1 VAQEERVLV
10 VAAKQQ
16 ASQPTKQPMTDV
28 PDLIDDKIKR
38 IERGIDELRARDK
51 EADDFKVRAEVF
63 DELTLKALYRLASGG
78 LIQALGGPI
87 STGKEANVFHAIG
100 PGGRELAIKIY
111 RIKTSDFKAM
121 HDYILGDYRFAH
133 VRRAKK
139 DVVFAWTKKE
149 FRNLTRACKA
159 RVRVPEPLKCRENVL
174 VMQFIGRDGVACPP
188 LKQAVESLENVKE
201 VYDATVEF
209 MKRLYH
215 DAHLVHAD
223 LSEYNILVDDQADPV
238 FIDMGQS
245 VLVEHPRAQEFLQRD
260 VSNVVR
266 FFNEAGVQA
275 SAIKVLREITK

>member
-1 VAQEERVLV
+1 
-10 VAAKQQ
+10 
-16 ASQPTKQPMTDV
+16 MTDV

-38 IERGIDELRARDK
+38 IERDIDDLRVRDK
-51 EADDFKVRAEVF
+51 EADDFKVRDEVF

-100 PGGRELAIKIY
+100 RGGRELAIKIY

-133 VRRAKK
+133 VRRTKK
-139 DVVFAWTKKE
+139 DIVFAWTKKE
-149 FRNLTRACKA
+149 FRNLTRARKA
-159 RVRVPEPLKCRENVL
+159 RVRVPEPLKYWQNVL
-174 VMQFIGRDGVACPP
+174 VMQFIGREGVACPP
-188 LKQAVESLENVKE
+188 LKQAVENLENVKE

-209 MKRLYH
+209 MKRLYQ

-223 LSEYNILVDDQADPV
+223 LSEYNILVNDQADPV

-275 SAIKVLREITK
+275 SAITVLREITK